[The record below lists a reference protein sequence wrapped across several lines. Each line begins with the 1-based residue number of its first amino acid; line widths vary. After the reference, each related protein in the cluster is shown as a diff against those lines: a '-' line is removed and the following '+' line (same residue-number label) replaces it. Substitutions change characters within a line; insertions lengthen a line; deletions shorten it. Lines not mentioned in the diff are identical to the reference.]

1 MPTVN
6 SSLNRLRER
15 DRKTSGLSDLQ
26 KHVSV
31 GSRKPMVEQ
40 EMDSRRAG
48 LKTARPRPPEAP
60 INPGSD
66 GWYNAD

>member
-31 GSRKPMVEQ
+31 G
-40 EMDSRRAG
+40 
-48 LKTARPRPPEAP
+48 
-60 INPGSD
+60 
-66 GWYNAD
+66 